1 MYSTR
6 MNSAFQSALTL
17 DAVRLIAPSAFAVQP
32 HESRSS
38 RYAYIPTSEIIAGL
52 DREGFRPFKAAQ
64 SITRVAGKAEYT
76 KHMIRFR
83 HADAVAI
90 NGTYPEVI
98 LLNSHDGSSAYKLIA
113 GLFRLVCT
121 NGLISGDRTG
131 EIAVHHKGDIVS
143 NVIEGSMQ
151 VIGHARQALDAAD
164 SWSRLQLTAGEQHAF
179 AAAAHELR
187 FADAEGKTSTPIT
200 PGQLLAPRRRED
212 AATNLLWTTLNVVQ
226 ENVIRGGLQGV
237 QYTTDERTGRR
248 KRRHVTTREVKGIDQ
263 DVRLN
268 RALWLL
274 GQKMA
279 ELKA

>member
-6 MNSAFQSALTL
+6 MNTSFQTALTL
-17 DAVRLIAPSAFAVQP
+17 DAVRLIAPSAFAIQP

-38 RYAYIPTSEIIAGL
+38 RYAYIPTSEIINGL
-52 DREGFRPFKAAQ
+52 DREGFRPFRAAQ
-64 SITRVAGKAEYT
+64 SVTRVAGKAEYT

-113 GLFRLVCT
+113 GLFRMVCT
-121 NGLISGDRTG
+121 NGLISGDKVG
-131 EIAVHHKGDIVS
+131 EVAVHHKGNIVD

-187 FADAEGKTSTPIT
+187 FADADGKTSTPIT

-212 AATNLLWTTLNVVQ
+212 AATNLWTTLNVVQ

-237 QYTTDERTGRR
+237 QHSTDDRGRR
-248 KRRHVTTREVKGIDQ
+248 KRRNVTTREVKGIDQ